1 MRRFGYPLIA
11 AGLAAAAIASSA
23 PARADAIADFYKGK
37 HINLVVGFGAGGGYG
52 LYAQLLCEFLPEHLP
67 GNPTCIPQYMPGA
80 GSLKAANYVYNA
92 APKDGTYFAVVGPTL
107 VVEQVTKPTG
117 MKIDH
122 RKVQYIGRMNQM
134 NTVFMVRA
142 GEGVNTLDDAKKKQ
156 VILASTGK
164 GDQSY
169 MYPIMANRLVGTKF
183 KIVMGYKG
191 SKDMDLAVERKEAQ
205 GRGGAWA
212 SWKSSFHDKLVSK
225 QLIPIFQIGLAKAD
239 DLPGTPL
246 LQDLVKN
253 ANDKASVEFLSAGAE
268 IGRTAWAAP
277 EAPKDR
283 IAAMRAA
290 FDSAMKDPKLLAAA
304 KKRNMDLEY
313 LSGANVEKVV
323 LRTLSVTP
331 AQIAR
336 ANELIK

>member
-169 MYPIMANRLVGTKF
+169 MYPMMANRLVGTKF

-253 ANDKASVEFLSAGAE
+253 ANDKASVEFRSAGAE

-313 LSGANVEKVV
+313 LSGVNVEKVV

-331 AQIAR
+331 TQVAR